1 MEMETSAYT
10 KLITAFA
17 AAFGREPAH
26 VVRAPG
32 RVNLMGDHT
41 DYNDGFVLPMA
52 IDRWVWIA
60 LSPRDDRQIRLHSL
74 EMGEAVA
81 FELDTLE
88 VPRKGWAAYVEGGA
102 WALRQAGHDLCGW
115 QGVLLGEV
123 PMGAGLSSSAALEMA
138 VARACCAVA
147 GLPWNPVPMALAGQ
161 RAENDWVGMN
171 CGIMDQL
178 ISAAGQA
185 GNALCIDCRRL
196 DYLAVSLPPDTAV
209 VVLDT
214 TTQRGLVDSA
224 YNQRRHQCDLGAA
237 HFGVTKLR
245 DVTPEMAAIG
255 MEDLDPAIQRR
266 VRHVVSE
273 NQRALDAA
281 SAMQAGDAILLGEIM
296 KASHASLRDDFEVSS
311 PALDQMVA
319 SALKSAGCHGARMT
333 GAGFGGCAVALVA
346 IDRLTAFTR
355 GVARG
360 FEARSGI
367 SPRIYP
373 CRASSGAELIGE
385 PAANC

>member
-1 MEMETSAYT
+1 VETNTY
-10 KLITAFA
+10 LNIV
-17 AAFGREPAH
+17 AAFRKLYRQDPAH

-60 LSPRDDRQIRLHSL
+60 LSPRGDDQIRLRSL
-74 EMGEAVA
+74 EMGDAIA
-81 FELDTLE
+81 FDLTALE
-88 VPRKGWAAYVEGGA
+88 NPHKGWAAYVEGVA
-102 WALRQAGHDLCGW
+102 WALRQAGHDLRGW
-115 QGVLLGEV
+115 QGVLTGEV

-178 ISAAGQA
+178 ISAAGQT
-185 GNALCIDCRRL
+185 GRALCIDCRSL
-196 DYLAVSLPPDTAV
+196 DYQAVSLPPDTAV

-224 YNQRRHQCDLGAA
+224 YNQRRRQCDLGAA
-237 HFGVTKLR
+237 HFGVPKLR
-245 DVTPEMAAIG
+245 DVTLEMAATG
-255 MEDLDPAIQRR
+255 MGDLDAEIQRR

-273 NQRALDAA
+273 NHRAQDAVN
-281 SAMQAGDAILLGEIM
+281 AMQAGDAGCLGEIM

-311 PALDQMVA
+311 PALDQMVE
-319 SALKSAGCHGARMT
+319 SALKSHGCYGARMT

-346 IDRLTAFTR
+346 ADRLDAFTADVSKR
-355 GVARG
+355 YTQ
-360 FEARSGI
+360 RSGLV
-367 SPRIYP
+367 PRIYP
-373 CRASSGAELIGE
+373 CRASSGAERIGE
-385 PAANC
+385 SPAGAG